1 MNKVGNPARL
11 WGLMGTV
18 AMIALLPA
26 AGWAA
31 PGDAAPDGAVAE
43 SDTATT
49 VIVTADR
56 EKDRTV
62 TAKLPMTPHELP
74 QSLSVLGAEQ
84 LQEQKLVT
92 LDDAL
97 RQTPGVIVEPI
108 DGNRVNFYSRG
119 FEITNLQFDGIPT
132 TMDDR
137 IFSPPDLVVFD
148 KVEVLKGPAGLLAGF
163 GGPGGAINLVRKVP
177 LSTTAGYANLTV
189 GSWDNYRLEGD
200 FTSPLNSSGTVR
212 GRLVG
217 TFQERDT
224 FQDWTHQKRLLGY
237 GTVGADLTPDTTA
250 TVGVYRQENDYKG
263 GWNLP
268 GRVNVVGGKYVLSLL
283 DVPRSTSLGEKW
295 NEDEFTTTGAFA
307 NVEHRF
313 GDGWHVNLGTQ
324 YLDNVMDRVMAYAYT
339 PVVVGQNTTTLYAQK
354 VRYDQS
360 QAGTDLSASGPF
372 TLFGQVHEAVIGAS
386 YERTEFRARSANGYN
401 ANGSTWAST
410 VNVYAP
416 VATAAEPV
424 WAPWQRD
431 NTTLTQTYSTY
442 GAVRLRLLD
451 PLRLIAGVR
460 ATWWDTAVTTVIPAK
475 TPRSTASID
484 GKVTPNAGLVYE
496 VNPAVALYT
505 SVTQV
510 FQPQSYTDAS
520 GKVLKPLQGMQYE
533 VGTKVDFLD
542 GRLHSSLAL
551 FHVDEENRAQADTRY
566 PNQSIYLAQGK
577 AQSEGVELDLTGEVL
592 PGWTVTAGYAYTFA
606 ENLDNSVSDSSAFS
620 AIAPKHSFKLWTN
633 YRLPESLDKR
643 WTIGGGATVQSS
655 MSNTFPTLGNAVLTQ
670 GGYAVFDARVGFDVT
685 EKISV
690 AANLK
695 NLFDRTYYQRVST
708 PQSGNIYGEPRS
720 VLVTLQAKL

>member
-1 MNKVGNPARL
+1 MKSRKAACL
-11 WGLMGTV
+11 HAAYLMGTV
-18 AMIALLPA
+18 ALLALV
-26 AGWAA
+26 
-31 PGDAAPDGAVAE
+31 PGGVAHGADGTDGAV
-43 SDTATT
+43 STDTLATID
-49 VIVTADR
+49 VYADR
-56 EKDRTV
+56 ENAQTV
-62 TAKLPMTPHELP
+62 ATKLPMTPHELP

-84 LQEQKLVT
+84 VQEQKLVT
-92 LDDAL
+92 LDDAM

-119 FEITNLQFDGIPT
+119 FEIINLQYDGIPT

-137 IFSPPDLVVFD
+137 IFAPPDLAVFD

-177 LSTTAGYANLTV
+177 LSTTAGYTNLTV

-200 FTSPLNSSGTVR
+200 FTGPLNEAGTVR

-217 TFQERDT
+217 AFQERDS

-237 GTVGADLTPDTTA
+237 GTMGADLTPDTTA
-250 TVGVYRQENDYKG
+250 TVGAYRQENDYKG

-268 GRVNVVGGKYVLSLL
+268 GKVNVVGGKYVLSLL

-295 NEDEFTTTGAFA
+295 NDDQFTTTGAFA

-313 GDGWHVNLGTQ
+313 GNGWHINLGTQ
-324 YLDNVMDRVMAYAYT
+324 YLDNVLDRVMAYAYA
-339 PVVVGQNTTTLYAQK
+339 PVIAGQNTTTMYAQK

-360 QAGTDLSASGPF
+360 QAGTDISASGPF
-372 TLFGQVHEAVIGAS
+372 SLFGQVHEAVIGAS

-401 ANGSTWAST
+401 PNGSIWSST
-410 VNVYAP
+410 VNAYSP

-431 NTTLTQTYSTY
+431 DSTLTQTYSTY

-460 ATWWDTAVTTVIPAK
+460 ATWWDTAVDTALPTN
-475 TPRSTASID
+475 TPRSTASIN

-505 SVTQV
+505 SVTKV
-510 FQPQSYTDAS
+510 FEPQSYTDAS
-520 GKVLKPLQGMQYE
+520 GKVLKPLQGLQYE
-533 VGTKVDFLD
+533 VGTKVDLFE
-542 GRLHSSLAL
+542 GRLHSSVAL

-577 AQSEGVELDLTGEVL
+577 ARSQGVELDLTGEVL

-606 ENLDNSVSDSSAFS
+606 ENLDSSVTDSSAFS

-633 YRLPESLDKR
+633 YRLPESLDRR
-643 WTIGGGATVQSS
+643 WTIGGGATVQSA

-685 EKISV
+685 EKVSI
-690 AANLK
+690 AANVK
-695 NLFDRTYYQRVST
+695 NLFDRTYYQRIGT

>member
-1 MNKVGNPARL
+1 
-11 WGLMGTV
+11 
-18 AMIALLPA
+18 
-26 AGWAA
+26 
-31 PGDAAPDGAVAE
+31 
-43 SDTATT
+43 
-49 VIVTADR
+49 
-56 EKDRTV
+56 
-62 TAKLPMTPHELP
+62 
-74 QSLSVLGAEQ
+74 
-84 LQEQKLVT
+84 
-92 LDDAL
+92 
-97 RQTPGVIVEPI
+97 
-108 DGNRVNFYSRG
+108 
-119 FEITNLQFDGIPT
+119 
-132 TMDDR
+132 
-137 IFSPPDLVVFD
+137 
-148 KVEVLKGPAGLLAGF
+148 
-163 GGPGGAINLVRKVP
+163 
-177 LSTTAGYANLTV
+177 
-189 GSWDNYRLEGD
+189 
-200 FTSPLNSSGTVR
+200 
-212 GRLVG
+212 
-217 TFQERDT
+217 
-224 FQDWTHQKRLLGY
+224 
-237 GTVGADLTPDTTA
+237 
-250 TVGVYRQENDYKG
+250 
-263 GWNLP
+263 
-268 GRVNVVGGKYVLSLL
+268 VLSLL

-339 PVVVGQNTTTLYAQK
+339 PVVVGQNTTTMYAQK

-372 TLFGQVHEAVIGAS
+372 TLFGQVHEAVVGAS
-386 YERTEFRARSANGYN
+386 YERTEFRTRSANGYN
-401 ANGSTWAST
+401 ANGSTWAAT

-431 NTTLTQTYSTY
+431 NTALTQTYSTY

-451 PLRLIAGVR
+451 PLRLVAGVR
-460 ATWWDTAVTTVIPAK
+460 ATWWDTAVDTVVPAK
-475 TPRSTASID
+475 TPRSTASIE

-510 FQPQSYTDAS
+510 FQPQSYTDAG
-520 GKVLKPLQGMQYE
+520 GKVLKPLEGMQYE
-533 VGTKVDFLD
+533 VGTKVDFFD

-606 ENLDNSVSDSSAFS
+606 ENLDSSVADSSAFS

-633 YRLPESLDKR
+633 YRLPESLDRR
-643 WTIGGGATVQSS
+643 WTIGGGATVQSA

-685 EKISV
+685 ERISV
-690 AANLK
+690 AANVK
-695 NLFDRTYYQRVST
+695 NLFDRTYYQRVGT

>member
-1 MNKVGNPARL
+1 
-11 WGLMGTV
+11 
-18 AMIALLPA
+18 
-26 AGWAA
+26 
-31 PGDAAPDGAVAE
+31 
-43 SDTATT
+43 
-49 VIVTADR
+49 
-56 EKDRTV
+56 
-62 TAKLPMTPHELP
+62 MTPHELP

-137 IFSPPDLVVFD
+137 IFAPPDLVVFD
-148 KVEVLKGPAGLLAGF
+148 KVEVLKGPAGLLSGF

-189 GSWDNYRLEGD
+189 GSWDDYRLEGD
-200 FTSPLNSSGTVR
+200 FTGPLNDSGTVR

-250 TVGVYRQENDYKG
+250 TVGVYRQENDYTG
-263 GWNLP
+263 AWNLP

-295 NEDEFTTTGAFA
+295 NEDQFTTTGAFA

-313 GDGWHVNLGTQ
+313 GNGWHVNLGTQ
-324 YLDNVMDRVMAYAYT
+324 YLDNVMDRVMAYAYA
-339 PVVVGQNTTTLYAQK
+339 PVYAGQNTTTLYAQK

-360 QAGTDLSASGPF
+360 QAGTDISASGPF
-372 TLFGQVHEAVIGAS
+372 TLFGQVHEAVVGAS
-386 YERTEFRARSANGYN
+386 YERTEFRARSANGYD
-401 ANGSTWAST
+401 ANGDIWSAT
-410 VNVYAP
+410 VNVNAP
-416 VATAAEPV
+416 LATAAEPV
-424 WAPWQRD
+424 WAAWQRD

-451 PLRLIAGVR
+451 PLRLIAGAR
-460 ATWWDTAVTTVIPAK
+460 ATWWDTAVSTAIPAN
-475 TPRSTASID
+475 TARSTASIN

-496 VNPAVALYT
+496 LDPAVALYT

-510 FQPQSYTDAS
+510 FQPQDYTDAS
-520 GKVLKPLQGMQYE
+520 GKVLKPLQGLQYE
-533 VGTKVDFLD
+533 VGTKVDFLN
-542 GRLHSSLAL
+542 GRLHGGLAL
-551 FHVDEENRAQADTRY
+551 FHVDEENRAQADARY
-566 PNQSIYLAQGK
+566 PNESFYLAQGK
-577 AQSEGVELDLTGEVL
+577 ARSQGLELDLAGEVL
-592 PGWTVTAGYAYTFA
+592 PGWTVSAGYAYTFA
-606 ENLDNSVSDSSAFS
+606 ENLDNSETDSSAFS
-620 AIAPKHSFKLWTN
+620 AIAPKHSLKLWTN

-643 WTIGGGATVQSS
+643 WTIGGGATVQSA

-685 EKISV
+685 EKVSV
-690 AANLK
+690 AANVK
-695 NLFDRTYYQRVST
+695 NLFDRTYYQRIGT